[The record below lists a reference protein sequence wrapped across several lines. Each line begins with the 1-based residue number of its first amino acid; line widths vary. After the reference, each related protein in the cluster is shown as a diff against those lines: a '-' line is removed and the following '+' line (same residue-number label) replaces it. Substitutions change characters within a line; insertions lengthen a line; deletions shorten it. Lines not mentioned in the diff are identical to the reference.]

1 MLSKKI
7 KKDDIEKF
15 LIENP
20 DFFVQKSSILNKL
33 EFPLMEGK
41 KVKNVVSFKDWLI
54 ENLRGQKKDLINNA
68 KYNYLTLKKVH
79 KAVLEIVNIKDI
91 KPFFSYL
98 TIKLPDYF
106 ELELINIVCS
116 NKEICKKYDLLYL
129 ENNELKNIYKSKNHL
144 VLDVVDNQSS
154 LYKKFKKKIFSNA
167 IFSLDKKITGEFA
180 LLIFGSKDRHFVNNR
195 AYDLILFLSQVIEF
209 KLGEFFDE
217 KLE

>member
-1 MLSKKI
+1 MVNR
-7 KKDDIEKF
+7 KF
-15 LIENP
+15 T
-20 DFFVQKSSILNKL
+20 
-33 EFPLMEGK
+33 
-41 KVKNVVSFKDWLI
+41 WT
-54 ENLRGQKKDLINNA
+54 KKDLINNA

-154 LYKKFKKKIFSNA
+154 LYKI
-167 IFSLDKKITGEFA
+167 
-180 LLIFGSKDRHFVNNR
+180 
-195 AYDLILFLSQVIEF
+195 
-209 KLGEFFDE
+209 
-217 KLE
+217 

>member
-20 DFFVQKSSILNKL
+20 DFFVQKSFILNKL

-180 LLIFGSKDRHFVNNR
+180 LLIFGSKDRH
-195 AYDLILFLSQVIEF
+195 L
-209 KLGEFFDE
+209 
-217 KLE
+217 